1 VTAVIPNIVL
11 ELLFWNAISSTLRF
25 SLLRL
30 NIEVAQG
37 YRMISV
43 VEARQAALHLRIW
56 IHHWVVF
63 ASSGRS
69 PEDVDVE
76 DESKKCGYAI
86 NAVSFLSDGKRGD
99 S

>member
-1 VTAVIPNIVL
+1 MAAVIPSIVL
-11 ELLFWNAISSTLRF
+11 ELLFWNAVSRPLRI

-30 NIEVAQG
+30 NIEVAQW
-37 YRMISV
+37 YRMIGV
-43 VEARQAALHLRIW
+43 AQARQAALHFRIW

-86 NAVSFLSDGKRGD
+86 NAVSFLSDRKRGG
-99 S
+99 